1 MAVFAIN
8 AATGALPPLRNRLT
22 VSSSHIVCTEPVPD
36 VLDAL
41 GWRGGESISDG
52 RALLHYLRT
61 TRDDRIVFGWAG
73 GRMAAG
79 VRTRGRMDVDPGVIA
94 QVQRDLVRFFPALE
108 GRRLTH
114 AWGGPIDVSPTH
126 RPAIVGLQGLPAW
139 AAFGYTGNGVAP
151 SHLFGRAL
159 AALALDRRDAVT
171 RLPFVD
177 PPPKAVPPEPLRIA
191 GAAVLRRA
199 LARKEAAEEAGRTPD
214 PVTAGARRAAR
225 PDRPAHRALINDAD
239 QPICT
244 ERPTSGR
251 ALAASLG
258 SSMDV
263 LIAGGHG
270 QVARRLIRLL
280 ASDGHTARGLIRN
293 PDHAADLE
301 ADGGVPVVCDLERE
315 DPAPHARGADAIVF
329 AAGAGPGSGR

>member
-1 MAVFAIN
+1 MAVFALN

-79 VRTRGRMDVDPGVIA
+79 VRTRGRMDVDPGVID
-94 QVQRDLVRFFPALE
+94 QVRRDLVRFFPALE
-108 GRRLTH
+108 GRRITH

-126 RPAIVGLQGLPAW
+126 RPAIVGMQGLPAW
-139 AAFGYTGNGVAP
+139 AAFGFTGNGVAP

-159 AALALDRRDAVT
+159 ASLALDRRDPVT

-191 GAAVLRRA
+191 GAALLRRG
-199 LARKEAAEEAGRTPD
+199 ARAQGGGGGGGPRAGPGLGRP
-214 PVTAGARRAAR
+214 RRAAR
-225 PDRPAHRALINDAD
+225 ASSGCTSCAEHARTNQFVQNAQHRA
-239 QPICT
+239 
-244 ERPTSGR
+244 
-251 ALAASLG
+251 
-258 SSMDV
+258 
-263 LIAGGHG
+263 
-270 QVARRLIRLL
+270 
-280 ASDGHTARGLIRN
+280 
-293 PDHAADLE
+293 
-301 ADGGVPVVCDLERE
+301 
-315 DPAPHARGADAIVF
+315 GAC
-329 AAGAGPGSGR
+329 R